1 MARTNNIPQFD
12 ASDTNIGEAPSN
24 GFSPNTTISS
34 AQVNGALR
42 YSSFA
47 VSALLSAIGSMT
59 NNTGSYEYTGDGV
72 VGSNT
77 LKNYLINDLADI
89 INRYTFNVAGTF
101 TKTIDHNDNIR
112 FVKASVDTPDIG
124 IIYVGRK
131 SQNHRYNVNVVS
143 NVGFAT
149 DYYALKI
156 GCTDYNAPVLGT
168 ETINQVYG
176 NLYLKKAK
184 TSTDASVTFV
194 DGTYTLKP
202 YYNHHIYVSYTDSS
216 YNQVSMYINATLST
230 DNQIKTISNLV
241 SALDASTYVASG
253 VVTSGGSKHPIYL
266 FRSSKTINNCSVF
279 YLDTGESK
287 LNSSYSYTITDEVF

>member
-34 AQVNGALR
+34 AQVNGAIR

-59 NNTGSYEYTGDGV
+59 NNIGSYEYTGNGET
-72 VGSNT
+72 GLNT
-77 LKNYLINDLADI
+77 LKSNLSDDLKSI
-89 INRYTFNVAGTF
+89 INQYTFGTAGTF
-101 TKTIDHNDNIR
+101 RATETFN
-112 FVKASVDTPDIG
+112 
-124 IIYVGRK
+124 
-131 SQNHRYNVNVVS
+131 YNVIFKGTTNS
-143 NVGFAT
+143 T
-149 DYYALKI
+149 DAPRIYFVCPTSSGHHEEVHLT
-156 GCTDYNAPVLGT
+156 GNA
-168 ETINQVYG
+168 VYG
-176 NLYLKKAK
+176 NTFYSITIGCDEYAGQAVSRYFGKLYLKKA
-184 TSTDASVTFV
+184 TTGTDANVTFI

-202 YYNHHIYVSYTDSS
+202 YYNHHIYVAFTDSS
-216 YNQVSMYINATLST
+216 YNQVSMYINATLSS
-230 DNQIKTISNLV
+230 NSEIKTISNLV
-241 SALDASTYVASG
+241 SLLDASTYVASG

-287 LNSSYSYTITDEVF
+287 LNSRYSYTITDEVF